1 MTIDRDDSAAEPDLS
16 TVGSSMSDVEPSA
29 VLIAASEPWV
39 FTQQDPLSTSEF
51 CQEAAKRRVSLREEQ
66 LPDLWRVGALA
77 PFIEIRSRPL
87 HPGSPP
93 KLGEAVVGGS
103 WRVRELQRAVESG
116 RLADPV
122 QLGFRPQLRFH
133 RPDAAHRNNRSWWNG
148 LLYSRWQLLG
158 LYDLRHLPSQGKWKR
173 RPDENLGTW
182 RSRTLDAWETA
193 IAERS
198 RQLVALLVALEAR
211 YLPVLERGWLHIRNA
226 TNEQWDTFVQHFDP
240 AAALATLNRDPAD
253 LLRSADILLFGARRC
268 DPLGHNWSEL
278 MRRAPQRTLDD
289 LSGDALVA
297 LDHRIAAEILLLCYE
312 DLAARGA
319 VAPLTERYDLFHT
332 ERERISYRPRSL
344 DTNLSRLGLSPHPG
358 VILVVEGETEED
370 FVPLVRDR
378 IPIPGQA
385 EVIQSVVLRGIRRD
399 LTKLAAFASA
409 PLLGEKMPPQNQGEA
424 WVTVKPPT
432 RLMVVVDPDAPY
444 DSPENVEAQRRLIV
458 EEIIA
463 VVRAQ
468 GVEPNPDD
476 IDSLVSVKTW
486 SESCFEFAHFT
497 DDELAEALL
506 HVHPHCDGWDKAR
519 LVAALRAQRDH
530 GWDIK
535 NAWKNWGS
543 PEPSKKALA
552 RELWPVLRSK
562 LDAAASDP
570 TADLPPIA
578 EALISA
584 FREAVQRP
592 HGLFVIR
599 GTEIVR

>member
-1 MTIDRDDSAAEPDLS
+1 MPSPVTQPGYHAGQPPIN
-16 TVGSSMSDVEPSA
+16 EPSA
-29 VLIAASEPWV
+29 VLVAASEPWA
-39 FTQQDPLSTSEF
+39 FTQQAPLSTSEF
-51 CQEAAKRRVSLREEQ
+51 CREAEKRRLSLREEQ

-77 PFIEIRSRPL
+77 PFVEIRSKPL
-87 HPGSPP
+87 RPGSPP
-93 KLGEAVVGGS
+93 KLGEPVFLGS
-103 WRVRELQRAVESG
+103 WHLGELRRAVESG

-133 RPDAAHRNNRSWWNG
+133 RPAAANPNRSWWNG

-158 LYDLRHLPSQGKWKR
+158 LYDLRSLLSQGKWKR
-173 RPDENLGTW
+173 MPNESLGTW
-182 RSRTLDAWETA
+182 RLGTLTPWENQ

-198 RQLVALLVALEAR
+198 RQLAALLVALEAR
-211 YLPVLERGWLHIRNA
+211 YLPTLERGRLHIRNA
-226 TNEQWDTFVQHFDP
+226 TSEQWETFAQHFDP
-240 AAALATLNRDPAD
+240 ATVLARLNRDPAD
-253 LLRSADILLFGARRC
+253 LLRSADDLLLGARRS

-278 MRRAPQRTLDD
+278 LRGAQQRTWDD

-312 DLAARGA
+312 DLPARGA
-319 VAPLTERYDLFHT
+319 VASLTERKDLFHT
-332 ERERISYRPRSL
+332 ERERISYRPRPL
-344 DTNLSRLGLSPHPG
+344 DTNLSSLGLSPHPG
-358 VILVVEGETEED
+358 VILVVEGETEEV
-370 FVPLVRDR
+370 FVPLVRDHIR
-378 IPIPGQA
+378 IPGQA
-385 EVIQSVVLRGIRRD
+385 EVIQSVVLRGVSRD

-409 PLLGEKMPPQNQGEA
+409 PLLGEKMPPHGQGDA
-424 WVTVKPPT
+424 WVSVKPPT
-432 RLMVVVDPDAPY
+432 RLMVVVDPDPPY
-444 DSPENVEAQRRLIV
+444 DSPEKVEVQRRLIV

-468 GVEPNPDD
+468 GVEPNRDD
-476 IDSLVSVKTW
+476 VDSLVSVKTW

-506 HVHPHCDGWDKAR
+506 KVHRHCGGSDKAG

-530 GWDIK
+530 ECDIG
-535 NAWKNWGS
+535 NVWKNWW
-543 PEPSKKALA
+543 PPAPSKKALA
-552 RELWPVLRSK
+552 RELWPVLQSK

-592 HGLFVIR
+592 HGLFAIR
-599 GTEIVR
+599 GTEIMR

>member
-1 MTIDRDDSAAEPDLS
+1 MLS
-16 TVGSSMSDVEPSA
+16 PVTQPGYHAGQPPINEPSS
-29 VLIAASEPWV
+29 VLVAASEPWA
-39 FTQQDPLSTSEF
+39 FTQQSPLSTSEF
-51 CQEAAKRRVSLREEQ
+51 CREAEKRRVALREEQ

-77 PFIEIRSRPL
+77 PFVEIRSKPL

-93 KLGEAVVGGS
+93 KLGEPLFPGS
-103 WRVRELQRAVESG
+103 WHLGELRRAVESG

-133 RPDAAHRNNRSWWNG
+133 RPAAPNPKRSWWNG

-158 LYDLRHLPSQGKWKR
+158 LYDLRSLLSEGKWKR
-173 RPDENLGTW
+173 IPNASLGTW
-182 RSRTLDAWETA
+182 RLRTLSLWETQ

-198 RQLVALLVALEAR
+198 RQLAALLVALEAR
-211 YLPVLERGWLHIRNA
+211 YLPVLERGRLHIRNA
-226 TNEQWDTFVQHFDP
+226 TSEQWETFAQHFDP
-240 AAALATLNRDPAD
+240 AAVLARLNRDPAD
-253 LLRSADILLFGARRC
+253 LLRSADDLLRDARRS

-278 MRRAPQRTLDD
+278 ICRAPRRSWDD

-297 LDHRIAAEILLLCYE
+297 IDQRIAAEILLLCYE
-312 DLAARGA
+312 DLAARGM
-319 VAPLTERYDLFHT
+319 VAPLTERKDLFHT
-332 ERERISYRPRSL
+332 ERERISHRPRQL
-344 DTNLSRLGLSPHPG
+344 DTNLSSLGLSPHPG
-358 VILVVEGETEED
+358 VILVVEGETEEV
-370 FVPLVRDR
+370 FVPLVRDHIR
-378 IPIPGQA
+378 IPGQA

-409 PLLGEKMPPQNQGEA
+409 PLLGEKLPHSQGDA
-424 WVTVKPPT
+424 WATVKPPT

-444 DSPENVEAQRRLIV
+444 DSPRNVEVQRRLIV

-476 IDSLVSVKTW
+476 VDSLVSVKTW

-506 HVHPHCDGWDKAR
+506 KVHHQCGGWDRAR

-530 GWDIK
+530 GCDI
-535 NAWKNWGS
+535 NNVWKNWW
-543 PEPSKKALA
+543 PPAPSKKALA
-552 RELWPVLRSK
+552 GELWPVLRSK

-584 FREAVQRP
+584 FREAVRRP
-592 HGLFVIR
+592 HGLFAIR